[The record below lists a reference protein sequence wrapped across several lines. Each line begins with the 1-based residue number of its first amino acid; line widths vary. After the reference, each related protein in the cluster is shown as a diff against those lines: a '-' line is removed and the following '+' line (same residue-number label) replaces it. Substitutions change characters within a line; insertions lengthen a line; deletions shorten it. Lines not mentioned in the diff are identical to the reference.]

1 MMESGTKKET
11 RVDQLPVRQLE
22 EEEDVYSTDRS
33 GWSSSS
39 SSYRDPCEESP
50 DDVSQRLII
59 PERSPAGP
67 TRDLQRQVEILQ
79 QQLTESRTE
88 NKLLKEDLEIQRM
101 ELQYYQDENV
111 HLIKQAEDG
120 DQNFEKVA

>member
-1 MMESGTKKET
+1 M
-11 RVDQLPVRQLE
+11 DQLPVRQLE

-50 DDVSQRLII
+50 NDVSQRLII

-67 TRDLQRQVEILQ
+67 TRGIISGAFGLFDAGKQ
-79 QQLTESRTE
+79 QWA
-88 NKLLKEDLEIQRM
+88 
-101 ELQYYQDENV
+101 ELYETHSIFKNSKCFHALD
-111 HLIKQAEDG
+111 
-120 DQNFEKVA
+120 